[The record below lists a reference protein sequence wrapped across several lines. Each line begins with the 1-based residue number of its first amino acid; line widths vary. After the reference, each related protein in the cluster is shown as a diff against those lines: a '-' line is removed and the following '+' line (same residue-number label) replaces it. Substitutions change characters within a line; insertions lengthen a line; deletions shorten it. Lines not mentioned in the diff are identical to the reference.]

1 VHVRIGV
8 TYTSKE
14 IEVELPEDSD
24 RASIRARV
32 EDALTRGTGVLWL
45 SDRRGREVAL
55 PADKIAYV
63 ELGSPTDDHRI
74 GFGA

>member
-14 IEVELPEDSD
+14 IEVELPEDTD
-24 RASIRARV
+24 RGSIRAQV

-45 SDRRGREVAL
+45 PDRRGREVAL

-63 ELGSPTDDHRI
+63 ELGSPSDDHRI